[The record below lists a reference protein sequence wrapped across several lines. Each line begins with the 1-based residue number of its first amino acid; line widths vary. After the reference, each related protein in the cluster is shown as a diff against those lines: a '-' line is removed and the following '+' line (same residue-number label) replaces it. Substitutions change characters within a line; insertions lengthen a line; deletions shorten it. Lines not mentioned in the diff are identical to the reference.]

1 MNPDMEMILSA
12 FLGSAALTS
21 LLIVLAMIGTL
32 NPYHRPAI
40 PLTSVTIVI
49 VASTYLVSISLGE
62 TLDMMA
68 FRNNL
73 VNGALSLF
81 DLLYLGFA
89 VLTALFMQA
98 SLRKSPEDP
107 LIALSEAES
116 NPE

>member
-1 MNPDMEMILSA
+1 MNSEAEIIVNA
-12 FLGSAALTS
+12 FLGSVAFTS
-21 LLIVLAMIGTL
+21 LLIVLALIGTL

-89 VLTALFMQA
+89 VLTALIMRA

-116 NPE
+116 NS